1 LRELFVNAED
11 RLRAGWRLLFQYLLN
26 DAGISLLGFV
36 VLSAAALSG
45 GGGGTPP
52 PYLLYTGAALVAA
65 ASVWFCGRS
74 LDGRLFSGFGLRLD
88 RAWWSDLGFGLVLGA
103 SLMTGIFLL
112 QLAAGWVTVTGS
124 FVTAGGGAFFPA
136 ILTPVVLFV
145 CVGFYEELV
154 SRGYQLTNLAEGLN
168 GVGVGPG
175 GAIVLAWILSSSLF
189 AFLHLSNPN
198 ASALGTLNIFLAGM
212 MLGAGYVLTGQ
223 LAIPI
228 GLHVTWNLFQGN
240 VFGFPVSGLDITG
253 ATLIAT
259 RQAGPAL
266 LTGGPFGPEAGLIAP
281 AAMAVGVGLIAL
293 RVRRRTGKLG
303 LHLPLAESP
312 SVRR

>member
-1 LRELFVNAED
+1 
-11 RLRAGWRLLFQYLLN
+11 
-26 DAGISLLGFV
+26 
-36 VLSAAALSG
+36 
-45 GGGGTPP
+45 
-52 PYLLYTGAALVAA
+52 
-65 ASVWFCGRS
+65 
-74 LDGRLFSGFGLRLD
+74 
-88 RAWWSDLGFGLVLGA
+88 
-103 SLMTGIFLL
+103 MTGIFLL

-124 FVTAGGGAFFPA
+124 FVTTNGGAFFPA
-136 ILTPVVLFV
+136 ILAPVVLFV

-189 AFLHLSNPN
+189 AVLHLSNPN

-212 MLGAGYVLTGQ
+212 MLGTGYVLTGQ

-240 VFGFPVSGLDITG
+240 VFGFPVSGLDLTG
-253 ATLIAT
+253 ATFIAT

-312 SVRR
+312 SIRR